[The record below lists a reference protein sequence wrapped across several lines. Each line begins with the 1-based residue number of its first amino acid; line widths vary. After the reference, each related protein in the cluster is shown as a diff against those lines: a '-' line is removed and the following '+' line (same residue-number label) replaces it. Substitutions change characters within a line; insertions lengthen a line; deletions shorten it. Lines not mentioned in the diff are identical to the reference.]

1 MRTII
6 KTGIQNLCD
15 RYRHAM
21 TIAIA
26 IGLCHGCSTSTS
38 LQAERTNLSGIQL
51 TTTSNSNDRLPK
63 VVVTNT
69 VLCDLTKQ
77 IAESTIDLV
86 CLLSPGIDVRAYQ
99 TTPEDRQEIDRAQLL
114 MYGGYNLEPNL
125 TKAIK
130 TTTNAAPKIAV
141 NEVAVPQ
148 PRIDRENG
156 KRTIDPH
163 VWHDAKNGMA
173 IAKTISTNLAKI
185 LPSQAAKYQQNTRK
199 LTGEISQID
208 TWIRS
213 QINTIP
219 HQAKAVYITRNA
231 LGYYSSAYE
240 IPVDGLQSSS
250 ADKLPTMAMAKELAA
265 KIKRSKVPTIFVELS
280 LNPPLFK
287 TIAAE
292 AQVGITPREIYAD
305 GLGEVNSSG
314 GTYQQMLISNTQEIV
329 RGLGGKYVPFN
340 ARSLTAYNFNLFCP
354 NGCSN

>member
-1 MRTII
+1 MRTIT
-6 KTGIQNLCD
+6 KAGIQNFCD
-15 RYRHAM
+15 RYRYAM

-26 IGLCHGCSTSTS
+26 IGLGNGCSISTS
-38 LQAERTNLSGIQL
+38 PQTERTNLSGIQL
-51 TTTSNSNDRLPK
+51 TTTNISTKKLPK

-99 TTPEDRQEIDRAQLL
+99 TTPAARQEIDRAQLV

-130 TTTNAAPKIAV
+130 STTNTAPKIAV

-148 PRIDRENG
+148 PRIHQENG

-163 VWHDAKNGMA
+163 VWHDAKNGIA
-173 IAKTISTNLAKI
+173 IAKTISANLAKI
-185 LPSQAAKYQQNTRK
+185 RPSQAAKYQQNTQK

-213 QINTIP
+213 QITTIP
-219 HQAKAVYITRNA
+219 QQAKAVYITRNA
-231 LGYYSSAYE
+231 LGYYSSAYG
-240 IPVDGLQSSS
+240 IPVDGLQS
-250 ADKLPTMAMAKELAA
+250 PTAAKPPTTAMAKELAA

-292 AQVGITPREIYAD
+292 AQVGITAREIYAD

-314 GTYQQMLISNTQEIV
+314 GTYQKMLISNTQEIV
-329 RGLGGKYVPFN
+329 RGLRGKYAPFN
-340 ARSLTAYNFNLFCP
+340 LRSLTAYNVNLFCT